1 MDTEQKEA
9 DVIMAV
15 LQGALVAIDNAL
27 LRGAMPDKTV
37 KQLEIACANLK
48 AIGVCYPTIGVC
60 YPIPEEKVK
69 GMFNKGDRV
78 RIVAEFHG
86 AGRCGVVVGEP
97 VEGRDYRYWIPVL
110 FDDEDDPNFFK
121 DGGLE
126 KVN

>member
-48 AIGVCYPTIGVC
+48 AIGVCYP
-60 YPIPEEKVK
+60 IPK
-69 GMFNKGDRV
+69 
-78 RIVAEFHG
+78 
-86 AGRCGVVVGEP
+86 
-97 VEGRDYRYWIPVL
+97 
-110 FDDEDDPNFFK
+110 
-121 DGGLE
+121 E